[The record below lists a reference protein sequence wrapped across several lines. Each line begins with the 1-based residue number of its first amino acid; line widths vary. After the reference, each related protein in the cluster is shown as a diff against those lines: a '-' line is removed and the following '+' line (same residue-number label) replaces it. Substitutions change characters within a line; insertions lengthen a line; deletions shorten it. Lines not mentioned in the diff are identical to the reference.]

1 MTSGLSQERLFL
13 QLEVKVH
20 VHVWYDAVLTSSCL
34 NYEHSTQS
42 ACIADCLETVKMITK
57 KYTVSDFIFI
67 RNSM

>member
-34 NYEHSTQS
+34 YYEHSTQS
-42 ACIADCLETVKMITK
+42 ACMQVTAWKQ
-57 KYTVSDFIFI
+57 
-67 RNSM
+67 